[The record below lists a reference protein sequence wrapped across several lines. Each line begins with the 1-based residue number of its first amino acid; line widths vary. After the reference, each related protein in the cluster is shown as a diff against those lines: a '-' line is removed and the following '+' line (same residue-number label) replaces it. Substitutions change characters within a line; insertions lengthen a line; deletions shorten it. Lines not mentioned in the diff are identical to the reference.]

1 MKRTTTKAP
10 AKTPGKTT
18 KAGSRRKAASPVA
31 EPDAVM
37 GEPAVEAPPP
47 SDAPA
52 ETGPG
57 ADAATEV
64 EAPPEAA
71 GDATQAARAVQPG
84 PTEILGQVAYLFM
97 SSPTHKH
104 LFMTDLEWL
113 VVPPLRLRQFRLFR
127 RKNAPVA
134 YASWAMLTEEA
145 EKRLLSGVRKLQ
157 PADWNAGDRLWL
169 IDLAAPFG
177 GHEAILK
184 ELREKVF
191 AGRPVKTLQPGPDG
205 KGMRVVTLGGEKGK
219 GEVEGQV

>member
-1 MKRTTTKAP
+1 MKRTTSKAP
-10 AKTPGKTT
+10 AKTAKG
-18 KAGSRRKAASPVA
+18 GSRRKAAPAATS
-31 EPDAVM
+31 PDAVM
-37 GEPAVEAPPP
+37 GEPAIE
-47 SDAPA
+47 
-52 ETGPG
+52 
-57 ADAATEV
+57 AATEV

-71 GDATQAARAVQPG
+71 GDAAQAAGAAQPG

-134 YASWAMLTEEA
+134 YASWAALTEEA

-157 PADWNAGDRLWL
+157 PGDWNAGDRLWL